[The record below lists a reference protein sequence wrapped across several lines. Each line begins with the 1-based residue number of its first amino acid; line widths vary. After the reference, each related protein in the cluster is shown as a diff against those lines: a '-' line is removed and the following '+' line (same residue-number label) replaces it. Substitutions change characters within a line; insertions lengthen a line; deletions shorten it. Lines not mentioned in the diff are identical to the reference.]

1 MSCVPKKPDVW
12 AVKIST
18 SFIIPHFWCRRRDS
32 NSHALWAL
40 DFESSA
46 STNSATSAKLNC
58 KIHILHGFQC

>member
-46 STNSATSAKLNC
+46 STTSATPANHVKFSRNLK
-58 KIHILHGFQC
+58 FT